1 MISILYVDDE
11 PELLGL
17 CKIFLEQGGEFQVT
31 PIASVQEGLDR
42 LSTSSF
48 DAIISDYQM
57 PDIDGLEFLKRV
69 RYHDEDIPF
78 ILFTGRGREEVVI
91 EAINNGVDFYLQ
103 KGGDPKAQFA
113 ELGHKIKKAVK
124 SRNAIHAL
132 RTENE
137 KNRGLMDHAND
148 AIFIADAGTGML
160 IDANRK
166 ALELIGRTLAEIR
179 TMHQTDLHP
188 PDKKGLFP
196 DVFLQHARE
205 GTALQT
211 EIIADQEQRHIPV
224 IASATIIDLGGRRCF
239 MEIFHDI
246 SDIKMAQDALQLAN
260 KKLNLLAEI
269 TRHDIRNKLTVMG
282 GYLDL
287 IKERP
292 SESQHSMYVRKMK
305 DTVSI
310 IGENIEFTRLY
321 QNLGIVAPAWQ
332 NVHEVFFN
340 ACTHVDIKKIRVQSD
355 SEGYEIYA
363 DPLLER
369 VFYNLVENA
378 ILHGNRVS
386 MVRISAR
393 ETETGL
399 ILSLEDDGIGI
410 PVPDK
415 ARVFTKGFGK
425 NTGLGLFLV
434 KEILSITNITIEETG
449 EYQHGA
455 RFEMHVPKEMY
466 RISKNSR
473 RDRCHILTE
482 SIDSAVIPSYM
493 DGQVSKRV

>member
-17 CKIFLEQGGEFQVT
+17 CKIFLEHGGEFQVT
-31 PIASVQEGLDR
+31 PIPSVQEGLEC
-42 LSTSSF
+42 LSKTSF

-69 RYHDEDIPF
+69 RAHDEEIPF

-91 EAINNGVDFYLQ
+91 EAINNDVDFYLQ
-103 KGGDPKAQFA
+103 KGGDPKSQFA

-124 SRNAIHAL
+124 SRYAINAL
-132 RTENE
+132 RMENE

-148 AIFIADAGTGML
+148 AIFIADAKTGML

-166 ALELIGRTLAEIR
+166 ARELIGMTPEEVRL
-179 TMHQTDLHP
+179 MHQTDIHP
-188 PDKKGLFP
+188 PDKKDLYP
-196 DVFLQHARE
+196 DVFLKHARE
-205 GTALQT
+205 GTAFQT
-211 EIIADQEQRHIPV
+211 EIIAGSNGRHIPV
-224 IASATIIDLGGRRCF
+224 IASATIIDLGGRSCF

-292 SESQHSMYVRKMK
+292 AESQHSMYVRKMK
-305 DTVSI
+305 DTVAI
-310 IGENIEFTRLY
+310 IGENIEFTKLY

-340 ACTHVDIKKIRVQSD
+340 ACTHVDIKKIRIQSD
-355 SEGYEIYA
+355 TEGYEIYA

-369 VFYNLVENA
+369 VFYNLIENA

-393 ETETGL
+393 DSGSEL

-415 ARVFTKGFGK
+415 SRIFTKGFGK

-434 KEILSITNITIEETG
+434 KEILSITNIAIEETG

-455 RFEMHVPKEMY
+455 RFEMHVAKEMY
-466 RISKNSR
+466 RLTRDSR
-473 RDRCHILTE
+473 RDRCHIMTRDTLQ
-482 SIDSAVIPSYM
+482 VPSP
-493 DGQVSKRV
+493 D

>member
-11 PELLGL
+11 LDLLEL
-17 CKIFLEQGGEFQVT
+17 CKIFLERGEEFHVT
-31 PIASVQEGLDR
+31 PIASVQEGLDC

-69 RYHDEDIPF
+69 RSRDEDIPF

-91 EAINNGVDFYLQ
+91 EAINNGVDFYIQ

-113 ELGHKIKKAVK
+113 ELGHKVKKAVK
-124 SRNAIHAL
+124 SRNAIYAL

-137 KNRGLMDHAND
+137 KNRGLMDHASD
-148 AIFIADAGTGML
+148 AIFIADAKTGML
-160 IDANRK
+160 IDANKK
-166 ALELIGRTLAEIR
+166 AQELFGRTLEEIR

-188 PDKKGLFP
+188 PDKKDLFP
-196 DVFLQHARE
+196 DVFLEHARD
-205 GTALQT
+205 GTPLQT
-211 EIIADQEQRHIPV
+211 EIIAGRDGRHIPV
-224 IASATIIDLGGRRCF
+224 VASATIMDLGGKRCF

-260 KKLNLLAEI
+260 KKLNLMSEI

-287 IKERP
+287 LKEHP

-305 DTVSI
+305 DTVAI

-332 NVHEVFFN
+332 NVHQIFFN

-355 SEGYEIYA
+355 TEGYEIYA

-378 ILHGNRVS
+378 ILHGNHVS

-393 ETETGL
+393 ESGTGL
-399 ILSLEDDGIGI
+399 IISLEDDGIGI
-410 PVPDK
+410 PVNDK
-415 ARVFTKGFGK
+415 ARIFTKGFGK

-434 KEILSITNITIEETG
+434 KEILSITNITIRETG

-455 RFEMHVPKEMY
+455 RFEMHIPREMY
-466 RISKNSR
+466 RIAKNVPH
-473 RDRCHILTE
+473 DRCHILTE
-482 SIDSAVIPSYM
+482 DT
-493 DGQVSKRV
+493 QKVSNPD

>member
-17 CKIFLEQGGEFQVT
+17 CKVFLEQAGEFRVT
-31 PIASVQEGLDR
+31 PVASAQESLDL
-42 LSTSSF
+42 LSTTSY

-69 RYHDEDIPF
+69 RSHDDDIPF

-91 EAINNGVDFYLQ
+91 EAINNKVDFYLQ

-113 ELGHKIKKAVK
+113 ELGHKVKKAVK
-124 SRNAIHAL
+124 SRNAINAL
-132 RTENE
+132 RAENE
-137 KNRGLMDHAND
+137 KNRGLMDHASD
-148 AIFIADAGTGML
+148 AIFIADASTGML

-166 ALELIGRTLAEIR
+166 ALELIGRSLEEIK

-188 PDKKGLFP
+188 PDKKELFP
-196 DVFLQHARE
+196 EVFLQHARE

-211 EIIADQEQRHIPV
+211 EIVAGQDGRHIPV
-224 IASATIIDLGGRRCF
+224 IASATIMDLGGRRCF

-260 KKLNLLAEI
+260 RKLNLLAEI

-287 IKERP
+287 IRERP
-292 SESQHSMYVRKMK
+292 AESQHSMYVRKMK

-321 QNLGIVAPAWQ
+321 QNLGIVAPVWQ
-332 NVHEVFFN
+332 NVHEAFFN
-340 ACTHVDIKKIRVQSD
+340 ACTHVDIRKLRVQSD
-355 SEGYEIYA
+355 SDGFEIYA

-378 ILHGNRVS
+378 ILHGSRVS
-386 MVRISAR
+386 MVRISAH
-393 ETETGL
+393 ESPAGL
-399 ILSLEDDGIGI
+399 LLCLEDDGVGI
-410 PVPDK
+410 PIPDK
-415 ARVFTKGFGK
+415 ERIFTKGFGK

-434 KEILSITNITIEETG
+434 KEILSITNISIAETG

-455 RFEMHVPKEMY
+455 RFEMQVPKEMY
-466 RISKNSR
+466 RIARDSH
-473 RDRCHILTE
+473 RDRCHIL
-482 SIDSAVIPSYM
+482 M
-493 DGQVSKRV
+493 DDTVKVQSPH

>member
-1 MISILYVDDE
+1 MISVLYVDDE

-17 CKIFLEQGGEFQVT
+17 CRIFLERDGDFRVT
-31 PIASVQEGLDR
+31 PIGSVQEALGL
-42 LSTSSF
+42 LGGSSF
-48 DAIISDYQM
+48 DAIVSDYQM

-69 RYHDEDIPF
+69 RSKNEGIPF

-103 KGGDPKAQFA
+103 KGGDPKSQFA
-113 ELGHKIKKAVK
+113 ELGHKIKKAVNT
-124 SRNAIHAL
+124 RFAINAL

-137 KNRGLMDHAND
+137 KNRGLMDHASD
-148 AIFIADAGTGML
+148 AIFIADASSGML
-160 IDANRK
+160 VDANRK
-166 ALELIGRTLAEIR
+166 ARDLIGRSPEEIR
-179 TMHQTDLHP
+179 SMHQTDLHP
-188 PDKKGLFP
+188 PEKKDLYP
-196 DVFLQHARE
+196 EMFLRNARE
-205 GTALQT
+205 GTAFQT
-211 EIIADQEQRHIPV
+211 EIIAGHDGRYVPV
-224 IASATIIDLGGRRCF
+224 IASTTIIDLGGRLCL

-310 IGENIEFTRLY
+310 IGENIEFTKLY

-332 NVHEVFFN
+332 NVHEVFFA

-355 SEGYEIYA
+355 SEGFEIYA

-369 VFYNLVENA
+369 VFYNLVDNA
-378 ILHGNRVS
+378 ILHGHHVS
-386 MVRISAR
+386 VVRISAR
-393 ETETGL
+393 ETSAGL
-399 ILSLEDDGIGI
+399 DLALEDDGVGI

-415 ARVFTKGFGK
+415 KRIFTKGFGK

-434 KEILSITNITIEETG
+434 KEILSITNITVEETG
-449 EYQHGA
+449 DYGKGA

-466 RISKNSR
+466 RVARDSR
-473 RDRCHILTE
+473 RDRCHILTP
-482 SIDSAVIPSYM
+482 DTV
-493 DGQVSKRV
+493 QVRTPE

>member
-17 CKIFLEQGGEFQVT
+17 CKIFLEQGGEFSVT
-31 PIASVQEGLDR
+31 PVASVLESLD
-42 LSTSSF
+42 LLAASPF
-48 DAIISDYQM
+48 DAIVSDYQM
-57 PDIDGLEFLKRV
+57 PDIDGIEFLKRV
-69 RYHDEDIPF
+69 RSRDENIPF

-103 KGGDPKAQFA
+103 KGGDPRAQFA
-113 ELGHKIKKAVK
+113 ELGHKIKKAV
-124 SRNAIHAL
+124 RGREIIRAL
-132 RTENE
+132 RMENE

-148 AIFIADAGTGML
+148 VILIADATTGML

-166 ALELIGRTLAEIR
+166 AQELIGRPPEEIR
-179 TMHQTDLHP
+179 TLHQTDIHP
-188 PDKKGLFP
+188 LEKKDLFP
-196 DVFLQHARE
+196 GVFLRHAGD
-205 GTALQT
+205 GTAFQT
-211 EIIADQEQRHIPV
+211 EIIAGRDGRQVPV
-224 IASATIIDLGGRRCF
+224 IASATVIDLGGRRCF

-260 KKLNLLAEI
+260 KKLNLMSEI

-292 SESQHSMYVRKMK
+292 AESQHSMYVRKMK
-305 DTVSI
+305 DTVNI

-321 QNLGIVAPAWQ
+321 QNLGIQAPVWQ
-332 NVHEVFFN
+332 NAHDTFFA
-340 ACTHVDIKKIRVQSD
+340 ACTHVDIKKIRIQSD
-355 SEGYEIYA
+355 SEGFEIYA

-378 ILHGNRVS
+378 ILHGSRVT

-393 ETETGL
+393 EIPDGL
-399 ILSLEDDGIGI
+399 TLSIEDDGIGI

-415 ARVFTKGFGK
+415 NRIFTKGFGK

-434 KEILSITNITIEETG
+434 KEILSITNISIRETG
-449 EYQHGA
+449 EFQHGA

-466 RISKNSR
+466 RIAKDSR
-473 RDRCHILTE
+473 RDRCHILTP
-482 SIDSAVIPSYM
+482 DPAAVPPSP
-493 DGQVSKRV
+493 SP

>member
-1 MISILYVDDE
+1 MMISILYVDDE

-17 CKIFLEQGGEFQVT
+17 CKIFLEQDREFQVT
-31 PIASVQEGLDR
+31 PIASVEEGLDC
-42 LSTSSF
+42 LAKKPF
-48 DAIISDYQM
+48 DVIISDYQM
-57 PDIDGLEFLKRV
+57 PNIDGLEFLKRV
-69 RYHDEDIPF
+69 RAKNEDIPF

-103 KGGDPKAQFA
+103 KGGDPRAQFA
-113 ELGHKIKKAVK
+113 ELGHKIRKAVK
-124 SRNAIHAL
+124 GRNIIQAL
-132 RTENE
+132 RMENE
-137 KNRGLMDHAND
+137 KNRGLMDHASD
-148 AIFIADAGTGML
+148 AIFIADAETGML

-166 ALELIGRTLAEIR
+166 AQDLVGRSLDEIR
-179 TMHQTDLHP
+179 SMHQADLHP
-188 PDKKGLFP
+188 PENKDLFP
-196 DVFLQHARE
+196 EVFLKHARE
-205 GTALQT
+205 GTSLQT
-211 EIIADQEQRHIPV
+211 EIISEQQNRHIPV
-224 IASATIIDLGGRRCF
+224 IASATFIDLGGRRCL

-287 IKERP
+287 IRERV

-305 DTVSI
+305 DTVAI

-332 NVHEVFFN
+332 NVHEVFFS
-340 ACTHVDIKKIRVQSD
+340 ACTHVDIKKIRIQSD
-355 SEGYEIYA
+355 TEGYEIYA

-369 VFYNLVENA
+369 VFYNLVDNA
-378 ILHGNRVS
+378 ILHGSRVS

-393 ETETGL
+393 ETSAGL

-410 PVPDK
+410 PIPDK
-415 ARVFTKGFGK
+415 SRVFTKGFGK

-434 KEILSITNITIEETG
+434 KEILSITNITIQETG
-449 EYQHGA
+449 EFGKGA
-455 RFEMHVPKEMY
+455 RFEMLVPREMY
-466 RISKNSR
+466 RVARESR
-473 RDRCHILTE
+473 QDRCHILTHD
-482 SIDSAVIPSYM
+482 SITI
-493 DGQVSKRV
+493 QTHQ

>member
-17 CKIFLEQGGEFQVT
+17 CKIFLEQAGEFRVT
-31 PIASVQEGLDR
+31 PVASAQESLDL
-42 LSTSSF
+42 LSTTSY

-69 RYHDEDIPF
+69 RSQDDDIPF

-91 EAINNGVDFYLQ
+91 EAINNKVDFYLQ

-113 ELGHKIKKAVK
+113 ELGHKVKKAVK
-124 SRNAIHAL
+124 SRDAINAL
-132 RTENE
+132 RAENE
-137 KNRGLMDHAND
+137 KNRGLMDHASD

-166 ALELIGRTLAEIR
+166 ALELIGRSLEEIKA
-179 TMHQTDLHP
+179 MHQTDLHP
-188 PDKKGLFP
+188 PDKKELFP
-196 DVFLQHARE
+196 EVFLQHARE
-205 GTALQT
+205 GTAIQT
-211 EIIADQEQRHIPV
+211 EIIANRNGRHIPV
-224 IASATIIDLGGRRCF
+224 IASATIMDLGGRRCF

-260 KKLNLLAEI
+260 RKLNLLAEI

-287 IKERP
+287 IRERP
-292 SESQHSMYVRKMK
+292 AESQHSMYVRKMK

-321 QNLGIVAPAWQ
+321 QNLGIVAPVWQ
-332 NVHEVFFN
+332 NVHEAFFN
-340 ACTHVDIKKIRVQSD
+340 ACTHVDIRKIRVQSD
-355 SEGYEIYA
+355 SDGFEIYA

-386 MVRISAR
+386 MVRISAH
-393 ETETGL
+393 ESPAGL
-399 ILSLEDDGIGI
+399 LLSLEDDGIGI

-415 ARVFTKGFGK
+415 ERVFTKGFGK

-434 KEILSITNITIEETG
+434 KEILSITNISIAETG

-466 RISKNSR
+466 RNARDSH
-473 RDRCHILTE
+473 RDRCHIL
-482 SIDSAVIPSYM
+482 IDDTVKVPSPH
-493 DGQVSKRV
+493 

>member
-17 CKIFLEQGGEFQVT
+17 CKIFLEQDGEFKVT
-31 PIASVQEGLDR
+31 PIASVQEGLDS

-57 PDIDGLEFLKRV
+57 PGIDGLEFLKRV
-69 RYHDEDIPF
+69 RSHDEDIPF

-103 KGGDPKAQFA
+103 KGGDLKAQFA

-124 SRNAIHAL
+124 SRYAINAL

-148 AIFIADAGTGML
+148 AIFIADASTGML

-166 ALELIGRTLAEIR
+166 AQELIGRTLEEIK

-188 PDKKGLFP
+188 PDKKDLFP
-196 DVFLQHARE
+196 DVFLRHARE
-205 GTALQT
+205 GTPLQT
-211 EIIADQEQRHIPV
+211 EIIADRDGRHIPV
-224 IASATIIDLGGRRCF
+224 IASATIMDLGGRSCF

-287 IKERP
+287 LKERP

-332 NVHEVFFN
+332 NIHQVFFN

-355 SEGYEIYA
+355 TEGYEIYA

-386 MVRISAR
+386 LVRIS
-393 ETETGL
+393 TCDSGTGL
-399 ILSLEDDGIGI
+399 ILSLVDDGIGI
-410 PVPDK
+410 PAPDK
-415 ARVFTKGFGK
+415 ARIFTKGFGK

-434 KEILSITNITIEETG
+434 KEILSITNITIRETG

-455 RFEMHVPKEMY
+455 RFEMHVPREMY
-466 RISKNSR
+466 RIAKNTP
-473 RDRCHILTE
+473 RDRCHILTDDT
-482 SIDSAVIPSYM
+482 IKVQNPP
-493 DGQVSKRV
+493 

>member
-17 CKIFLEQGGEFQVT
+17 CKIFLEQGGEFRVT
-31 PIASVQEGLDR
+31 PVASAQESLDL
-42 LSTSSF
+42 LSTTSY

-69 RYHDEDIPF
+69 RSHDEDIPF

-91 EAINNGVDFYLQ
+91 EAINNKVDFYLQ

-113 ELGHKIKKAVK
+113 ELGHKVKKAVK
-124 SRNAIHAL
+124 SRDAINAL
-132 RTENE
+132 RAENE
-137 KNRGLMDHAND
+137 KNRGLMDHASD

-166 ALELIGRTLAEIR
+166 AQHLIGRSLDEIK

-188 PDKKGLFP
+188 PDKKDLFP

-205 GTALQT
+205 GTAFQT
-211 EIIADQEQRHIPV
+211 EINAGHDGRHIPV
-224 IASATIIDLGGRRCF
+224 IASATIMDLGGRCCF

-260 KKLNLLAEI
+260 RKLNLLAEI

-287 IKERP
+287 IRERP
-292 SESQHSMYVRKMK
+292 AESQHSMYVRKMK

-332 NVHEVFFN
+332 NVYEAFFN
-340 ACTHVDIKKIRVQSD
+340 ACTHVDIRKIRVQSD
-355 SEGYEIYA
+355 SDGFEIYA

-378 ILHGNRVS
+378 ILHGSRVS

-393 ETETGL
+393 ESPEGL
-399 ILSLEDDGIGI
+399 ILSLEDDGVGI
-410 PVPDK
+410 PMPDK
-415 ARVFTKGFGK
+415 ERVFTKGFGK

-434 KEILSITNITIEETG
+434 KEILSITNITIQETG

-455 RFEMHVPKEMY
+455 RFEMHIPKEMY
-466 RISKNSR
+466 RIARDSH
-473 RDRCHILTE
+473 RDRCHILT
-482 SIDSAVIPSYM
+482 DDMMKV
-493 DGQVSKRV
+493 QVPH

>member
-11 PELLGL
+11 LDLLGL
-17 CKIFLEQGGEFQVT
+17 CKIFLEMDGEFQVT
-31 PIASVQEGLDR
+31 PIASVQEALDS
-42 LSTSSF
+42 LSRTSF

-57 PDIDGLEFLKRV
+57 PEIDGLEFLKRV
-69 RYHDEDIPF
+69 RSHDEDIPF

-103 KGGDPKAQFA
+103 KGGDPKSQFA

-124 SRNAIHAL
+124 SRDAIHAL

-148 AIFIADAGTGML
+148 AIFIADAGSGML

-166 ALELIGRTLAEIR
+166 AQKLIGHSLEEIK
-179 TMHQTDLHP
+179 TMHQTDIHP
-188 PDKKGLFP
+188 EDKKDLFP
-196 DVFLQHARE
+196 EVFLEHARD
-205 GTALQT
+205 GTPLQT
-211 EIIADQEQRHIPV
+211 EIIADPDGRHIPV
-224 IASATIIDLGGRRCF
+224 IGSATIMDLGGRRCF

-260 KKLNLLAEI
+260 KKLNLLSEI

-287 IKERP
+287 LKERP

-305 DTVSI
+305 DTVSV

-332 NVHEVFFN
+332 NVHTAFFN
-340 ACTHVDIKKIRVQSD
+340 ACSHVDVKKIRVQSD

-378 ILHGNRVS
+378 ILHGNHVS
-386 MVRISAR
+386 TLRISAR
-393 ETETGL
+393 DTNIGL
-399 ILSLEDDGIGI
+399 VVTLEDDGIGI
-410 PVPDK
+410 PVADK
-415 ARVFTKGFGK
+415 ARIFTKGFGK
-425 NTGLGLFLV
+425 NTGLGLFLA
-434 KEILSITNITIEETG
+434 KEILSITNISMRETG

-455 RFEMHVPKEMY
+455 RFEMHVPREMF
-466 RISKNSR
+466 RIAKNVP
-473 RDRCHILTE
+473 RDRCHILNEDQNKVQE
-482 SIDSAVIPSYM
+482 SE
-493 DGQVSKRV
+493 

>member
-1 MISILYVDDE
+1 MIFILYVDDE

-17 CKIFLEQGGEFQVT
+17 CKIFLERGGEFQVT
-31 PIASVQEGLDR
+31 PIGSVQEGLDI
-42 LSTSSF
+42 LSSSPF

-69 RYHDEDIPF
+69 RSRDEDIPF

-113 ELGHKIKKAVK
+113 ELGHKVKKAVK
-124 SRNAIHAL
+124 SRDAIHAL

-148 AIFIADAGTGML
+148 AIFIADAGSGML

-166 ALELIGRTLAEIR
+166 AQVLIGKTLEEIR
-179 TMHQTDLHP
+179 TMHQTDIHP
-188 PDKKGLFP
+188 PDKKELFP
-196 DVFLQHARE
+196 EVFLHHARE

-211 EIIADQEQRHIPV
+211 EIISNDDGRHIPV

-332 NVHEVFFN
+332 NVHEAFFN
-340 ACTHVDIKKIRVQSD
+340 ACTHVDIKKVRIQSD
-355 SEGYEIYA
+355 TDGYEIYA

-378 ILHGNRVS
+378 ILHGNHVS
-386 MVRISAR
+386 LVRISSK
-393 ETETGL
+393 ESETGL
-399 ILSLEDDGIGI
+399 TLSLEDDGAGI

-415 ARVFTKGFGK
+415 ERIFTKGFGK

-434 KEILSITNITIEETG
+434 KEILSITNISIQETG

-455 RFEMHVPKEMY
+455 RFELHIPKEMY
-466 RISKNSR
+466 RISRNSR
-473 RDRCHILTE
+473 RDRCHILTDDTMNGP
-482 SIDSAVIPSYM
+482 DSH
-493 DGQVSKRV
+493 

>member
-17 CKIFLEQGGEFQVT
+17 CKIFLEQDEEFRIT
-31 PIASVQEGLDR
+31 PMASAQEGLDC
-42 LSTSSF
+42 LLTSAF
-48 DAIISDYQM
+48 DAIVSDYQM
-57 PDIDGLEFLKRV
+57 PDMDGIEFLKCV
-69 RYHDEDIPF
+69 RARDESIPF

-103 KGGDPKAQFA
+103 KGGDPKSQFA

-124 SRNAIHAL
+124 SRYAINAL

-148 AIFIADAGTGML
+148 AIFIADARTGML

-166 ALELIGRTLAEIR
+166 ARELIGRNPEEIR

-188 PDKKGLFP
+188 PDKKELFP
-196 DVFLQHARE
+196 DVFFRHASE

-211 EIIADQEQRHIPV
+211 EIIADRDGRHIPV
-224 IASATIIDLGGRRCF
+224 IASATIIDLGGKRCF
-239 MEIFHDI
+239 LEIFHDI

-287 IKERP
+287 LKERP

-340 ACTHVDIKKIRVQSD
+340 ACTHVDIKKIRIQSD
-355 SEGYEIYA
+355 TEGYEIYA

-378 ILHGNRVS
+378 ILHGHRVS
-386 MVRISAR
+386 LVRIAAHES
-393 ETETGL
+393 ETGL

-415 ARVFTKGFGK
+415 ERVFTKGFGK

-434 KEILSITNITIEETG
+434 KEILSITNISIQETG

-466 RISKNSR
+466 RITKNSR
-473 RDRCHILTE
+473 RDRCHILTD
-482 SIDSAVIPSYM
+482 DSMKISSPP
-493 DGQVSKRV
+493 

>member
-1 MISILYVDDE
+1 MISVLYVDDE

-17 CKIFLEQGGEFQVT
+17 CKIFLEQSGEVQVT
-31 PIASVQEGLDR
+31 PIDSVQMGLDL
-42 LSTSSF
+42 LSTSTF

-69 RYHDEDIPF
+69 RSQDEDIPF

-113 ELGHKIKKAVK
+113 ELGHKVKKAVK
-124 SRNAIHAL
+124 IRNAIDAL
-132 RTENE
+132 RREND
-137 KNRGLMDHAND
+137 KNRGLMDHASD
-148 AIFIADAGTGML
+148 AIFIADATTGML

-166 ALELIGRTLAEIR
+166 AQEMIGRSLDQIR
-179 TMHQTDLHP
+179 TMHQTDIHP
-188 PDKKGLFP
+188 PEKKDLFP
-196 DVFLQHARE
+196 VVFLQHARD
-205 GTALQT
+205 GTSLQT
-211 EIIADQEQRHIPV
+211 EITADPDGRHIPV
-224 IASATIIDLGGRRCF
+224 IASATMIDLGGRRCL

-292 SESQHSMYVRKMK
+292 SEAQQSMYVRKMK
-305 DTVSI
+305 DTVTI

-332 NVHEVFFN
+332 NVHDAFFN
-340 ACTHVDIKKIRVQSD
+340 ACTHVDIKKIRIQSD
-355 SEGYEIYA
+355 TEGYEIYA

-378 ILHGNRVS
+378 ILHGHRVS
-386 MVRISAR
+386 MVRISAH
-393 ETETGL
+393 ETGSGL
-399 ILSLEDDGIGI
+399 LLALEDDGIGI

-415 ARVFTKGFGK
+415 ERVFTKGFGK

-434 KEILSITNITIEETG
+434 KEILSITNITIRETG

-455 RFEMHVPKEMY
+455 RFEMYVPKEMY
-466 RISKNSR
+466 RLARESR
-473 RDRCHILTE
+473 RDRCHILTA
-482 SIDSAVIPSYM
+482 DSTK
-493 DGQVSKRV
+493 VSAPH

>member
-11 PELLGL
+11 LDLLGL
-17 CKIFLEQGGEFQVT
+17 CKIFLELDREFQVT
-31 PIASVQEGLDR
+31 PIASVQEALDC
-42 LSTSSF
+42 LSRSSF

-57 PDIDGLEFLKRV
+57 PGIDGLEFLKRV
-69 RYHDEDIPF
+69 RSRDEDIPF

-103 KGGDPKAQFA
+103 KGGDPKSQFA
-113 ELGHKIKKAVK
+113 ELGHKIKKAVN
-124 SRNAIHAL
+124 SRYAIHAL
-132 RTENE
+132 KTENE

-148 AIFIADAGTGML
+148 AIFIADAKTGRL

-166 ALELIGRTLAEIR
+166 ASDLIGRSLDEIK

-188 PDKKGLFP
+188 ADKKELFP
-196 DVFLQHARE
+196 EVFLQHASD
-205 GTALQT
+205 GTPLQT
-211 EIIADQEQRHIPV
+211 EIISYRDGRHIPV
-224 IASATIIDLGGRRCF
+224 IASATIMDLGGRQCL

-260 KKLNLLAEI
+260 KKLNLLSEI

-287 IKERP
+287 LKERP
-292 SESQHSMYVRKMK
+292 SEAQHSMYVRKMK
-305 DTVSI
+305 DTVTV

-332 NVHEVFFN
+332 NVHQVFFN
-340 ACTHVDIKKIRVQSD
+340 ACSHVDIKKIRVQSD
-355 SEGYEIYA
+355 TKGYEIYA

-378 ILHGNRVS
+378 ILHGNHVTL
-386 MVRISAR
+386 VRISAR
-393 ETETGL
+393 ESEFGL
-399 ILSLEDDGIGI
+399 IISLEDNGIGI

-415 ARVFTKGFGK
+415 VRIFTKGFGK
-425 NTGLGLFLV
+425 NTGLGLFLA
-434 KEILSITNITIEETG
+434 KEILSITHITIQETG
-449 EYQHGA
+449 EYRHGA
-455 RFEMHVPKEMY
+455 RFEMHLPREMY
-466 RISKNSR
+466 RIAKNVP

-482 SIDSAVIPSYM
+482 NVAM
-493 DGQVSKRV
+493 AQKLE

>member
-11 PELLGL
+11 VDLLEL
-17 CKIFLEQGGEFQVT
+17 CKIFLERGGEFQVT
-31 PIASVQEGLDR
+31 TIPSVQEGLDC
-42 LSTSSF
+42 LSTSSY

-69 RYHDEDIPF
+69 RSHDEDIPF

-91 EAINNGVDFYLQ
+91 EAINNGVDFYIQ

-113 ELGHKIKKAVK
+113 ELGHKVKKAVK

-137 KNRGLMDHAND
+137 KNRGLMDHASD
-148 AIFIADAGTGML
+148 AIFIADAKTGML

-166 ALELIGRTLAEIR
+166 AQELFGRSLEEIK

-188 PDKKGLFP
+188 PEKKDLFP
-196 DVFLQHARE
+196 DTFLQHARD
-205 GTALQT
+205 GTSLQT
-211 EIIADQEQRHIPV
+211 DIISYQDGRHIPV
-224 IASATIIDLGGRRCF
+224 IASATIMDLGGKRCF
-239 MEIFHDI
+239 MEILHDI

-287 IKERP
+287 LKEHP

-305 DTVSI
+305 DTVAI

-321 QNLGIVAPAWQ
+321 QNLGIVVPAWQ
-332 NVHEVFFN
+332 NVHQVFFN

-355 SEGYEIYA
+355 TEAYEIYA

-378 ILHGNRVS
+378 ILHGTRVS
-386 MVRISAR
+386 LVRISAR
-393 ETETGL
+393 ESGTGL
-399 ILSLEDDGIGI
+399 IISLEDDGIGI
-410 PVPDK
+410 PVADK
-415 ARVFTKGFGK
+415 ARIFTRGFGK

-434 KEILSITNITIEETG
+434 KEILSITNITIRETG

-455 RFEMHVPKEMY
+455 RFEMHVPREMY
-466 RISKNSR
+466 RIAKNVP
-473 RDRCHILTE
+473 RDRCHILT
-482 SIDSAVIPSYM
+482 DAVKKVPNP
-493 DGQVSKRV
+493 D

>member
-11 PELLGL
+11 IELLGL
-17 CKIFLEQGGEFQVT
+17 CKIFLELKGEFKVT
-31 PIASVQEGLDR
+31 PIASVQEGLDC
-42 LSTSSF
+42 LSRSSF
-48 DAIISDYQM
+48 DAIVSDYQM
-57 PDIDGLEFLKRV
+57 PGMDGLEFLKRV
-69 RYHDEDIPF
+69 RSHDEDIPF

-113 ELGHKIKKAVK
+113 ELGHKVKKAVK
-124 SRNAIHAL
+124 SRYVIHAL

-148 AIFIADAGTGML
+148 AIFIADAKTGML

-166 ALELIGRTLAEIR
+166 AQKLIGRTLEEIK

-188 PDKKGLFP
+188 QDKKDLFP
-196 DVFLQHARE
+196 DVFLQHASD
-205 GTALQT
+205 GTPLQT
-211 EIIADQEQRHIPV
+211 EIIADPDGRHIPV
-224 IASATIIDLGGRRCF
+224 IASATIMDIGGRSCF

-287 IKERP
+287 LKDRP

-305 DTVSI
+305 DTVNI

-332 NVHEVFFN
+332 NIHNVFFN
-340 ACTHVDIKKIRVQSD
+340 ACTHVDIKKIHVQSD

-378 ILHGNRVS
+378 ILHGNHVS
-386 MVRISAR
+386 TLRISAR
-393 ETETGL
+393 DTTTGL
-399 ILSLEDDGIGI
+399 IISLEDNGIGI
-410 PVPDK
+410 PVADK
-415 ARVFTKGFGK
+415 TKIFTKGFGK
-425 NTGLGLFLV
+425 NTGLGLFLA
-434 KEILSITNITIEETG
+434 KEILSITNITIWETG

-455 RFEMHVPKEMY
+455 RFEMHVPREMY
-466 RISKNSR
+466 RTAKNVPL
-473 RDRCHILTE
+473 DRCHILTDE
-482 SIDSAVIPSYM
+482 QNKVQNPD
-493 DGQVSKRV
+493 

>member
-17 CKIFLEQGGEFQVT
+17 CKIFLEQVGEFSVT
-31 PIASVQEGLDR
+31 PITSAEEGLR
-42 LSTSSF
+42 ILSAATF

-57 PDIDGLEFLKRV
+57 PDIDGLEFLKQV
-69 RYHDEDIPF
+69 RSRDEDIPF

-103 KGGDPKAQFA
+103 KGGDPKSQFA
-113 ELGHKIKKAVK
+113 ELGHKIKKAVE
-124 SRNAIHAL
+124 SRCAAAAL

-160 IDANRK
+160 MDANKK
-166 ALELIGRTLAEIR
+166 AQKLIGRSLDEIR
-179 TMHQTDLHP
+179 TMNQSELHP
-188 PDKKGLFP
+188 QENSAMFREH
-196 DVFLQHARE
+196 FLQHAIE
-205 GTALQT
+205 GTGLQT
-211 EIIADQEQRHIPV
+211 EIVVDREGRQIPV
-224 IASATIIDLGGRRCF
+224 LVSATVIDLGGRQCI
-239 MEIFHDI
+239 MGIFHDI

-269 TRHDIRNKLTVMG
+269 TRHDIRNKLTVLG

-287 IKERP
+287 IKDRP
-292 SESQHSMYVRKMK
+292 EEPQFSMYFRKLK
-305 DTVSI
+305 DTVAT

-332 NVHEVFFN
+332 NVHDVFFS
-340 ACTHVDIKKIRVQSD
+340 ACTHVDIKKLRIQSD
-355 SEGYEIYA
+355 TDGVEIFA

-369 VFYNLVENA
+369 VFYNLVDNA
-378 ILHGNRVS
+378 ILHGKSVS
-386 MVRISAR
+386 TVRISAI
-393 ETETGL
+393 ENDDGL
-399 ILSLEDDGIGI
+399 TLLLEDDGIGV

-415 ARVFTKGFGK
+415 AKIFTRGFGK
-425 NTGLGLFLV
+425 NTGLGLFLAQ
-434 KEILSITNITIEETG
+434 EILSITNITIKETG
-449 EYQHGA
+449 EYQQGA
-455 RFEMHVPKEMY
+455 RFEMFIPKQVY

-473 RDRCHILTE
+473 RDRCHIMT
-482 SIDSAVIPSYM
+482 SDPKKATN
-493 DGQVSKRV
+493 

>member
-17 CKIFLEQGGEFQVT
+17 CKTFLERGGEFSIT
-31 PIASVQEGLDR
+31 PMVSAQEGLDSLR
-42 LSTSSF
+42 SSPY

-69 RYHDEDIPF
+69 RALDEDIPF

-103 KGGDPKAQFA
+103 KGGDPKSQFA
-113 ELGHKIKKAVK
+113 ELGHKIKKAVE
-124 SRNAIHAL
+124 SRQAANAL
-132 RTENE
+132 RMENE
-137 KNRGLMDHAND
+137 KNRGLMDHASD
-148 AIFIADAGTGML
+148 AIFIADAATGML

-166 ALELIGRTLAEIR
+166 AQDLIGKSLDEIR
-179 TMHQTDLHP
+179 TMHQADLHP
-188 PDKKGLFP
+188 ADLKGLYP
-196 DVFLQHARE
+196 DVVMQHARD
-205 GTALQT
+205 GTPLQT
-211 EIIADQEQRHIPV
+211 EIIANHERHHIPV
-224 IASATIIDLGGRRCF
+224 IASATIIDLGGRRCL

-260 KKLNLLAEI
+260 RKLNLLAEI

-287 IKERP
+287 LKERP

-305 DTVSI
+305 DTVNI

-332 NVHEVFFN
+332 NVHEVFFK
-340 ACTHVDIKKIRVQSD
+340 ACTHVDIRKIRIQSD
-355 SEGYEIYA
+355 VEGYEIFA

-378 ILHGNRVS
+378 VLHGHRTSV
-386 MVRISAR
+386 VRISGA
-393 ETETGL
+393 ETAAGSLT
-399 ILSLEDDGIGI
+399 LSIEDDGVG
-410 PVPDK
+410 VPAADK
-415 ARVFTKGFGK
+415 SRIFSKGFGK

-434 KEILSITNITIEETG
+434 MEILSITGITIRENG
-449 EYQHGA
+449 DYQHGA
-455 RFEMHVPKEMY
+455 RFEMQVPKEMY
-466 RISKNSR
+466 RVARESR
-473 RDRCHILTE
+473 RDRCHIMT
-482 SIDSAVIPSYM
+482 DDGMKVPSP
-493 DGQVSKRV
+493 

>member
-17 CKIFLEQGGEFQVT
+17 CKIFLEQAGEFLVT
-31 PIASVQEGLDR
+31 PVASVQESLDL
-42 LSTSSF
+42 LSTTSY

-69 RYHDEDIPF
+69 RSHDDDIPF

-91 EAINNGVDFYLQ
+91 EAINNKVDFYLQ

-113 ELGHKIKKAVK
+113 ELGHKVKKAVK
-124 SRNAIHAL
+124 SRDAINAL
-132 RTENE
+132 RAENE
-137 KNRGLMDHAND
+137 KNRGLMDHASD
-148 AIFIADAGTGML
+148 AIFIADADTGIL

-166 ALELIGRTLAEIR
+166 ALELIGRSLEEIK

-188 PDKKGLFP
+188 PDKKELFP
-196 DVFLQHARE
+196 EVFLQHARE

-211 EIIADQEQRHIPV
+211 EIVAGLDGRHIPV
-224 IASATIIDLGGRRCF
+224 IASATIMDLGGRRCF

-260 KKLNLLAEI
+260 RKLNLLAEI

-287 IKERP
+287 IRERP
-292 SESQHSMYVRKMK
+292 AESQHSMYVRKMK

-321 QNLGIVAPAWQ
+321 QNLGIVAPVWQ
-332 NVHEVFFN
+332 NVHEAFFK
-340 ACTHVDIKKIRVQSD
+340 ACTHVDIRKIRVQSD
-355 SEGYEIYA
+355 SDGFEIYA

-378 ILHGNRVS
+378 ILHGSRVS
-386 MVRISAR
+386 MVRISAS
-393 ETETGL
+393 ESPAGL
-399 ILSLEDDGIGI
+399 LLSIEDDGVGI
-410 PVPDK
+410 PIPDK
-415 ARVFTKGFGK
+415 ERIFTKGFGK

-434 KEILSITNITIEETG
+434 KEILSITNISIAETG

-466 RISKNSR
+466 RISRNFS
-473 RDRCHILTE
+473 RDRCHILTDDVVKVH
-482 SIDSAVIPSYM
+482 SP
-493 DGQVSKRV
+493 Q

>member
-17 CKIFLEQGGEFQVT
+17 CKIFLEQGGVFQVT
-31 PIASVQEGLDR
+31 PIGSVQEGLDI

-69 RYHDEDIPF
+69 RSHNEDIPF

-113 ELGHKIKKAVK
+113 ELGHKVKKAVK
-124 SRNAIHAL
+124 SRDAIHAL

-148 AIFIADAGTGML
+148 AIFIADAGSGML

-166 ALELIGRTLAEIR
+166 AQELIGRTLEEIR

-188 PDKKGLFP
+188 PDKKELFP
-196 DVFLQHARE
+196 EVFLHHARE

-211 EIIADQEQRHIPV
+211 EIIAGGDRRHIPV

-287 IKERP
+287 IRERP

-305 DTVSI
+305 DTVAI

-332 NVHEVFFN
+332 NVHEAFFN

-355 SEGYEIYA
+355 TNGYEIYA

-386 MVRISAR
+386 MVRISAK
-393 ETETGL
+393 ESGTGL
-399 ILSLEDDGIGI
+399 TLSLEDDGTGI

-415 ARVFTKGFGK
+415 ERIFTKGFGK

-434 KEILSITNITIEETG
+434 KEILSITNILIQENG

-466 RISKNSR
+466 RISRNSL
-473 RDRCHILTE
+473 RDRCHILTDDPLE
-482 SIDSAVIPSYM
+482 VPDSH
-493 DGQVSKRV
+493 

>member
-17 CKIFLEQGGEFQVT
+17 CKIFLEKDGEFQVT
-31 PIASVQEGLDR
+31 PIESVRQGLDC
-42 LSTSSF
+42 LSRSSF

-57 PDIDGLEFLKRV
+57 PDMDGLEFLKRV
-69 RYHDEDIPF
+69 RSYDEDIPF

-124 SRNAIHAL
+124 STNAIHAL
-132 RTENE
+132 RMENE

-148 AIFIADAGTGML
+148 AIFIADTGTGML

-166 ALELIGRTLAEIR
+166 AQELIGRSLDEIR

-188 PDKKGLFP
+188 QGKKDLFP
-196 DVFLQHARE
+196 EVFLQHARE

-211 EIIADQEQRHIPV
+211 EIITSREMRHIPV
-224 IASATIIDLGGRRCF
+224 IASTTIIDLGGRSCL

-287 IKERP
+287 IRERP

-305 DTVSI
+305 DTVTI

-332 NVHEVFFN
+332 NIHEVFFN

-355 SEGYEIYA
+355 TEGFEIFA

-378 ILHGNRVS
+378 ILHGNHVS

-393 ETETGL
+393 EHPTGL
-399 ILSLEDDGIGI
+399 NLTIEDDGTGI

-415 ARVFTKGFGK
+415 ARIFSKGFGK

-434 KEILSITNITIEETG
+434 KEILSITGITVQETG

-455 RFEMHVPKEMY
+455 RFEMHIPKEMY
-466 RISKNSR
+466 RVAKNSS
-473 RDRCHILTE
+473 RDRCHILT
-482 SIDSAVIPSYM
+482 DDALKIPTP
-493 DGQVSKRV
+493 Q

>member
-1 MISILYVDDE
+1 VDDE

-17 CKIFLEQGGEFQVT
+17 CKIFLEQDAELKIT
-31 PIASVQEGLDR
+31 PLASAQEGLDCLR
-42 LSTSSF
+42 SSSF

-57 PDIDGLEFLKRV
+57 PDMDGIEFLKHV
-69 RYHDEDIPF
+69 RALDEDIPF

-113 ELGHKIKKAVK
+113 ELGHKVKKAVK
-124 SRNAIHAL
+124 IRDAINAL
-132 RTENE
+132 RMENE

-148 AIFIADAGTGML
+148 AIFIADARTGML

-166 ALELIGRTLAEIR
+166 AQGLIGRTLEQIR
-179 TMHQTDLHP
+179 AMHQTDLHP
-188 PDKKGLFP
+188 PDKKELFP
-196 DVFLQHARE
+196 DVFLHHAQE
-205 GTALQT
+205 GTSLQT
-211 EIIADQEQRHIPV
+211 EIIAEPEGRHIPV
-224 IASATIIDLGGRRCF
+224 IASATIIDLGGRRCL

-260 KKLNLLAEI
+260 KKLNLLSEI

-287 IKERP
+287 IRERP
-292 SESQHSMYVRKMK
+292 SESQHSMYIRKMK
-305 DTVSI
+305 DTVTI

-321 QNLGIVAPAWQ
+321 QNLGVVVPSWQ

-340 ACTHVDIKKIRVQSD
+340 ACTHVDIKKIRIQSD
-355 SEGYEIYA
+355 AEGYEIYS

-378 ILHGNRVS
+378 ILHGGNRVS
-386 MVRISAR
+386 LIRISAH
-393 ETETGL
+393 ETPTGL

-410 PVPDK
+410 PIPDK
-415 ARVFTKGFGK
+415 ERIFTKGFGR

-434 KEILSITNITIEETG
+434 QEILSITSITIRENG

-455 RFEMHVPKEMY
+455 RFEIHVPKGMF
-466 RISKNSR
+466 RIAKNSS
-473 RDRCHILTE
+473 RDRCHILT
-482 SIDSAVIPSYM
+482 D
-493 DGQVSKRV
+493 DTTKVSSSH

>member
-31 PIASVQEGLDR
+31 PVASVQESLDL
-42 LSTSSF
+42 LSTASF

-69 RYHDEDIPF
+69 RSHDEDIPF

-91 EAINNGVDFYLQ
+91 EAINNHVDFYLQ
-103 KGGDPKAQFA
+103 KGGDPRAQFA
-113 ELGHKIKKAVK
+113 ELGHKVKKAVQGR
-124 SRNAIHAL
+124 SALNAL

-148 AIFIADAGTGML
+148 AIFIVDATTGML

-166 ALELIGRTLAEIR
+166 AVHLIGRTPEEIR

-188 PDKKGLFP
+188 PKKKELFP
-196 DVFLQHARE
+196 DLFLYHARQ

-211 EIIADQEQRHIPV
+211 EIIAGPDGRHIPV
-224 IASATIIDLGGRRCF
+224 IASATIIDLGGRHCF

-287 IKERP
+287 IRERP
-292 SESQHSMYVRKMK
+292 PEPQHSMYVRKMK
-305 DTVSI
+305 DTATI
-310 IGENIEFTRLY
+310 IGENIEFTQLY

-332 NVHEVFFN
+332 NVHDAFFN
-340 ACTHVDIKKIRVQSD
+340 ACTHVDIRKIRVQSD
-355 SEGYEIYA
+355 SEGFEIYA

-378 ILHGNRVS
+378 ILHGNHVS
-386 MVRISAR
+386 LVRMSAC
-393 ETETGL
+393 ESPGGL
-399 ILSLEDDGIGI
+399 LLALEDDGVGI
-410 PVPDK
+410 TVPDK
-415 ARVFTKGFGK
+415 ERVFTKGFGK

-434 KEILSITNITIEETG
+434 KEILSITNISIAERG
-449 EYQHGA
+449 EYQRGA

-466 RISKNSR
+466 RIAKDSR
-473 RDRCHILTE
+473 RDRCHILTN
-482 SIDSAVIPSYM
+482 DPTK
-493 DGQVSKRV
+493 VSTHH

>member
-17 CKIFLEQGGEFQVT
+17 CKIFLEKDGDFQVT
-31 PIASVQEGLDR
+31 PIESVQQGLDC
-42 LSTSSF
+42 LLTSSF

-69 RYHDEDIPF
+69 RSRDEDIPF

-113 ELGHKIKKAVK
+113 ELGHKVKKAVR
-124 SRNAIHAL
+124 SRYVINEL

-137 KNRGLMDHAND
+137 KNRGLMDHASD
-148 AIFIADAGTGML
+148 AIFIADADTGML

-166 ALELIGRTLAEIR
+166 AQELIGRNLEEIR
-179 TMHQTDLHP
+179 AMHQTDIHP
-188 PDKKGLFP
+188 TDKKDLFP

-205 GTALQT
+205 GTSLQT
-211 EIIADQEQRHIPV
+211 EIIAKKGWHIPV
-224 IASATIIDLGGRRCF
+224 IASATIIDLGGKRCF
-239 MEIFHDI
+239 LEIFHDI

-305 DTVSI
+305 DTVTI

-321 QNLGIVAPAWQ
+321 QNLGIVAPTWQ
-332 NVHEVFFN
+332 NAHEIFFK
-340 ACTHVDIKKIRVQSD
+340 ACTHVDIKKSQIQSD
-355 SEGYEIYA
+355 TEGCEIYA
-363 DPLLER
+363 DPLRER

-378 ILHGNRVS
+378 ILHGNHVS
-386 MVRISAR
+386 MIRMSAR
-393 ETETGL
+393 ESAPGL
-399 ILSLEDDGIGI
+399 ILSLEDNGIGI

-415 ARVFTKGFGK
+415 ERVFTKGFGK

-434 KEILSITNITIEETG
+434 KEILSITNITIRENG

-455 RFEMHVPKEMY
+455 RFEMHVPREMY
-466 RISKNSR
+466 RIAKNSR
-473 RDRCHILTE
+473 RDRCHILSDDT
-482 SIDSAVIPSYM
+482 VKVPTP
-493 DGQVSKRV
+493 Q

>member
-1 MISILYVDDE
+1 MFSVLYVDDE

-31 PIASVQEGLDR
+31 PIASVQEAIDTMSR
-42 LSTSSF
+42 SPF
-48 DAIISDYQM
+48 DAIVSDYQM

-69 RYHDEDIPF
+69 RSGNQDIPF

-91 EAINNGVDFYLQ
+91 EAINHGVDFYLQ

-113 ELGHKIKKAVK
+113 ELGHKIKKAVNN
-124 SRNAIHAL
+124 RFAINAL

-148 AIFIADAGTGML
+148 AIFIADAATGIL

-166 ALELIGRTLAEIR
+166 ARELIGRTPEEIR
-179 TMHQTDLHP
+179 TMHQADLHP
-188 PDKKGLFP
+188 PDKKDLFP
-196 DVFLQHARE
+196 DIFLHHAHE
-205 GTALQT
+205 GTSLQT
-211 EIIADQEQRHIPV
+211 EIIADSDKRHIPV
-224 IASATIIDLGGRRCF
+224 IASATIIDLGGRRCVL
-239 MEIFHDI
+239 EIFHDI

-332 NVHEVFFN
+332 NIHEAFFS

-355 SEGYEIYA
+355 SEGFEIYA

-378 ILHGNRVS
+378 ILHGHRVS
-386 MVRISAR
+386 MVRISAC
-393 ETETGL
+393 ESPAGL
-399 ILSLEDDGIGI
+399 ILALEDDGIGI
-410 PVPDK
+410 PDPDK
-415 ARVFTKGFGK
+415 TRVFTKGFGK

-434 KEILSITNITIEETG
+434 KEILSITSITIEENG
-449 EYQHGA
+449 EYQRGA

-466 RISKNSR
+466 RITKDSR
-473 RDRCHILTE
+473 HDRCHILTP
-482 SIDSAVIPSYM
+482 DTVIVPAP
-493 DGQVSKRV
+493 D

>member
-17 CKIFLEQGGEFQVT
+17 CKIFLEMGGEFQVT
-31 PIASVQEGLDR
+31 PIASVQEGLNC

-57 PDIDGLEFLKRV
+57 PGIDGLEFLKRV
-69 RYHDEDIPF
+69 RSRDEDIPF

-103 KGGDPKAQFA
+103 KGGDPEAQFA
-113 ELGHKIKKAVK
+113 ELGHKVKKAVK
-124 SRNAIHAL
+124 SRYAIHAL

-137 KNRGLMDHAND
+137 KYRGLMDHAND
-148 AIFIADAGTGML
+148 AIFIADASTGML

-166 ALELIGRTLAEIR
+166 AQELIGRPLEEIK

-188 PDKKGLFP
+188 PDKKDLFP
-196 DVFLQHARE
+196 DVYLQHARD
-205 GTALQT
+205 GTSLQT
-211 EIIADQEQRHIPV
+211 EIIADRDGRHIPV
-224 IASATIIDLGGRRCF
+224 IASATIMDIGGRRCF

-287 IKERP
+287 LKERP
-292 SESQHSMYVRKMK
+292 SEAQHSMYVRKMK
-305 DTVSI
+305 DTVTI

-321 QNLGIVAPAWQ
+321 QNLGIVAPTWQ
-332 NVHEVFFN
+332 NVHQVFFN
-340 ACTHVDIKKIRVQSD
+340 ACTHVDIKKIKVQSD
-355 SEGYEIYA
+355 TEAYEIYA

-386 MVRISAR
+386 MVRISAS
-393 ETETGL
+393 ESGNGL
-399 ILSLEDDGIGI
+399 IISLVDDGIGI
-410 PVPDK
+410 PVADK
-415 ARVFTKGFGK
+415 ARIFTKGFGK

-434 KEILSITNITIEETG
+434 KEILSITNISIRETG
-449 EYQHGA
+449 EFQHGA
-455 RFEMHVPKEMY
+455 RFEMHVPREMY
-466 RISKNSR
+466 RIIKNVP

-482 SIDSAVIPSYM
+482 DTKTAPNP
-493 DGQVSKRV
+493 D